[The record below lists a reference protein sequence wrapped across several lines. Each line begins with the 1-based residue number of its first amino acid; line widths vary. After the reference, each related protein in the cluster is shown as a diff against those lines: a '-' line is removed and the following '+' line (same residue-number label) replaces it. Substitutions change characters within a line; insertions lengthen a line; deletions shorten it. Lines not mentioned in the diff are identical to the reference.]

1 MKKKFLLKVASAL
14 LSTGIL
20 ISLIPSAVLADGDVI
35 TVDGHDFVKQEDGMY
50 KCQLDTLEY
59 WTGGSHAYHYV
70 YCLLTQDIIDNDFG
84 GTLPDVVN
92 PTQENVYYYL
102 GENITI
108 HHGVKVKENSAAVI
122 ELQGRTITYDPEDKS
137 EYLWDA
143 AGIKSSTIKFQG
155 TYFYD
160 EPKELYDGT
169 LYSPYG
175 APLVRIDGESSDAYS
190 SAYVTGISVVG
201 GYGTY
206 STGHYLDKRY
216 SAFNLLGYSK
226 FYMGTEAIIRDFSAE
241 QGGAI
246 RASGNTEVW
255 INGEINRCYAIEGG
269 GIYSEGKVIFGGSMT
284 YNEADKRGGAISMVG
299 ENARFESTY
308 STDGRP
314 AYLIPKITNN
324 KCNSYEATD
333 EGGGGIYIDSG
344 RECPVA
350 INEEINIIDNNRY
363 IDGTK
368 KNLYIVC
375 DNGLKD
381 YIYAEYYND
390 TQFKVGISAYGLNEG
405 DALIKVPS
413 YSTSVGIEYY
423 TERFIYETS
432 DDSTLVDSVNK
443 NPDNQYYY
451 HLEFQYIANKN
462 KTTSLCGYSL
472 ITDGTSIGIRFC
484 VYFTQGDINYGL
496 YNYTA
501 KISTVDGSECCLLGD
516 NEQIL
521 TSYDTYAE
529 GYRAYTYYLD
539 SMDMTV
545 PLKFELYRKGKD
557 EPVCSMSGFT
567 VRDYIDVVINNPD
580 KYGESGVKTAIC
592 LALYGAASQKYF
604 NFRKNDLA
612 DSIITDDMR
621 AKVALTD
628 NQESYKTGVF
638 YDPADES
645 YGSNMPFSVDPS
657 EHLSFYGWT
666 MSFKGKPSLKFY
678 FLPKNGATI
687 DDFFISG
694 RYPDNAE
701 MYAKGQYI
709 VVQFSDIKM
718 EQFIESGHIY
728 IAYKLGDDYKNEME
742 LFFKP
747 INYITRMLK
756 KANSNSAEANE
767 LFEAFYLLA
776 MQFLPD
782 YFENYYH

>member
-20 ISLIPSAVLADGDVI
+20 ISLIPSAVLADDDVI

-70 YCLLTQDIIDNDFG
+70 YNLLTQEIIDRDFG
-84 GTLPDVVN
+84 GTLPDIVN
-92 PTQENVYYYL
+92 PTQENVYFYL
-102 GENITI
+102 GEDITI
-108 HHGVKVKENSAAVI
+108 THGVKVKEYSAAFI
-122 ELQGRTITYDPEDKS
+122 ELQGRTITYDPEDIS

-143 AGIKSSTIKFQG
+143 SGIKSSSLKLLG
-155 TYFYD
+155 NYFYN
-160 EPKELYDGT
+160 EPSELYDGKV
-169 LYSPYG
+169 YSPKG
-175 APLVRIDGESSDAYS
+175 APIARIDGESSDVCS
-190 SAYVTGISVVG
+190 EVRISNISVVG
-201 GYGTY
+201 GYGTNY
-206 STGHYLDKRY
+206 ADKRY
-216 SAFNLLGYSK
+216 SAFNLLGYAK
-226 FYMGTEAIIRDFSAE
+226 LYTETESIISYFSAE

-246 RASGNTEVW
+246 RASGNTQVW
-255 INGEINRCYAIEGG
+255 INGEITRCIATEGG
-269 GIYSEGKVIFGGSMT
+269 GIYSEGRVIYGGSMT
-284 YNEADKRGGAISMVG
+284 SNEADRKGGAICMVG
-299 ENARFESTY
+299 ENAQFESTY

-314 AYLIPKITNN
+314 YYLIPKITYN
-324 KCNSYEATD
+324 KCHSYEATN

-344 RECPVA
+344 RESPV
-350 INEEINIIDNNRY
+350 ILDNEINIFDNNRNM
-363 IDGTK
+363 DGTK

-375 DNGLKD
+375 DDGLKD
-381 YIYAEYYND
+381 YIHAYYYND
-390 TQFKVGISAYGLNEG
+390 TEFKVGISAYGLNEG

-413 YSTSVGIEYY
+413 YSTSVGIAYY
-423 TERFIYETS
+423 TDRFIYETS
-432 DDSTLVDSVNK
+432 DNSTLEACTHN
-443 NPDNQYYY
+443 NPDDSRHYY
-451 HLEFQYIANKN
+451 LEFEYIADKD

-484 VYFTQGDINYGL
+484 VYFSEGDIRYGL
-496 YNYTA
+496 DQFTA
-501 KISTVDGSECCLLGD
+501 KISTVDGSECCLLGS
-516 NEQIL
+516 NEQTL
-521 TSYDTYAE
+521 TRVDAYAE

-545 PLKFELYRKGKD
+545 PLKFELYKKGKD

-567 VRDYIDVVINNPD
+567 VRDYIDVVISNPG
-580 KYGESGVKTAIC
+580 KYGQAGVKTAIC

-604 NFRKNDLA
+604 NFREYDLA

-621 AKVALTD
+621 EKVALSD
-628 NQESYKTGVF
+628 QLENYKNTIF
-638 YDPADES
+638 YDPADTRT
-645 YGSNMPFSVDPS
+645 GSNMPFNIAPS

-666 MSFKGKPSLKFY
+666 MSFKGKTSLKFY
-678 FLPKNGATI
+678 FLPMEGFTI

-694 RYPDNAE
+694 YYPDNAT

-709 VVQFSDIKM
+709 IVQFSDITM
-718 EQFIESGHIY
+718 EDVIEGGHIY
-728 IAYKLGDDYKNEME
+728 IAYNQGEGYQDEMD

-756 KANSNSAEANE
+756 KDNNTAEAKE

-782 YFENYYH
+782 YYVNYFN